1 MARFYHSDNQP
12 QHQPAFRQD
21 EGDQFADSRDAA
33 WDDAY
38 DEGYAEDEAYDDYA
52 DQEQPELYDED
63 ELWDEDMLNDEERAL
78 LRRERWRT
86 LANLGDFAGVIVG
99 TAVILVLVALLISL
113 ANWVQADISQSF
125 TLWQTHL

>member
-1 MARFYHSDNQP
+1 MARFYHADQQP
-12 QHQPAFRQD
+12 QHQPAFRQNN
-21 EGDQFADSRDAA
+21 GDQFADSRDNA
-33 WDDAY
+33 WEETY
-38 DEGYAEDEAYDDYA
+38 DEGYGEEVYEDYA
-52 DQEQPELYDED
+52 DQEQPELFDE
-63 ELWDEDMLNDEERAL
+63 EEFWDEDMLNEEERAI

-113 ANWVQADISQSF
+113 VNWVQADVSQTF

>member
-1 MARFYHSDNQP
+1 MARFYHADQQP
-12 QHQPAFRQD
+12 QHQPAFRQGD
-21 EGDQFADSRDAA
+21 GDQFADSRDNA
-33 WDDAY
+33 WEETY
-38 DEGYAEDEAYDDYA
+38 DEGYGEEVYEDYA
-52 DQEQPELYDED
+52 DQEQPELFDE
-63 ELWDEDMLNDEERAL
+63 EEFWDEDMLNEEERAI

-113 ANWVQADISQSF
+113 VNWVQADVSQTF

>member
-1 MARFYHSDNQP
+1 MARFYHSDQQP

-33 WDDAY
+33 WN
-38 DEGYAEDEAYDDYA
+38 EPYDDYA
-52 DQEQPELYDED
+52 EEDAYDDFVDQEQPEIFADE
-63 ELWDEDMLNDEERAL
+63 EFWDEEMLNDEEREI

-113 ANWVQADISQSF
+113 INWVQADVSQSF